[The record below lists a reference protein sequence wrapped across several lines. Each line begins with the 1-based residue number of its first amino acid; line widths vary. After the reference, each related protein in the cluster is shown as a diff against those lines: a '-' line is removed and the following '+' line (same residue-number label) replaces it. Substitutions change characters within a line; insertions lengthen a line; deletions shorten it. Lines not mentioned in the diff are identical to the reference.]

1 VLVWAPGKGGLVTVP
16 KFLLVE
22 DDLALAHVLKE
33 WFSAAGHIV
42 EHVTSGE
49 DALQMLSGF
58 KFDLVLLD
66 WGLPGMPGIEVCT
79 RFRKSGGQTYII
91 FITGKG
97 EINCKEEALG
107 LGGDDYVVKP
117 FDIREL
123 SARVRSVLRRPM
135 ELLSQDLSIDDVEL
149 KPDKRILTVGDR
161 QIHLMPKESKLL
173 EYLMRH
179 PNRPCHAQVLL
190 DSVWPS
196 EAEATIDTIRTWM
209 KNLRAKLA
217 ELGKEE
223 FIKTIP
229 RAGYMIECEDKS

>member
-1 VLVWAPGKGGLVTVP
+1 
-16 KFLLVE
+16 
-22 DDLALAHVLKE
+22 
-33 WFSAAGHIV
+33 
-42 EHVTSGE
+42 
-49 DALQMLSGF
+49 
-58 KFDLVLLD
+58 
-66 WGLPGMPGIEVCT
+66 
-79 RFRKSGGQTYII
+79 
-91 FITGKG
+91 
-97 EINCKEEALG
+97 
-107 LGGDDYVVKP
+107 
-117 FDIREL
+117 
-123 SARVRSVLRRPM
+123 
-135 ELLSQDLSIDDVEL
+135 
-149 KPDKRILTVGDR
+149 
-161 QIHLMPKESKLL
+161 MPKESKLL